1 MTRDTRAVIRL
12 SALRANLECAR
23 RVAPG
28 ARQLCVIKA
37 NGYGHGIVEVAR
49 ALDGADAFGVACL
62 DEALTLREAGIDKPV
77 VLLEG
82 ILSAAELE
90 ALRQWRLETVVHHA
104 AQVAMLEQ
112 AAPGKAVPVWLKIDT
127 GMHRLGVPPED
138 ARLLWQRLA
147 DCPAV
152 KGVPRLM
159 THLANADDRQDPA
172 TKRQLRIFDEAI
184 AGLEGE
190 RSVANSAGILGWPQT
205 HAEWNRPGIMLYGV
219 SPFGEEPW
227 PELTPAMTLHSTLI
241 AVKRLR
247 RGDPVGYGGRFVC
260 PEDMPVGVAAIGY
273 GDGYPRHAPDGT
285 PVLVNGRP
293 AAIAGTV
300 SMDMLTLDLRHVP
313 DAVPGDPVTLWGDD
327 LPIETVARHAGT
339 IGYELLCKV
348 TKRVR
353 FEYVD

>member
-1 MTRDTRAVIRL
+1 MTRDTRAVIRR
-12 SALRANLECAR
+12 SALRDNLALAR
-23 RVAPG
+23 QAAPG
-28 ARQLCVIKA
+28 SRLLAVIKA
-37 NGYGHGIVEVAR
+37 NAYGHGIVEAAR
-49 ALDGADAFGVACL
+49 ALEAADAFGVACL
-62 DEALTLREAGIDKPV
+62 DEALVLREAGIDKPV

-82 ILSAAELE
+82 ILSAAEIE

-112 AAPGKAVPVWLKIDT
+112 APAGRPVPVWLKIDT
-127 GMHRLGVPPED
+127 GMHRLGVAPE
-138 ARLLWQRLA
+138 AAGALYRRLA
-147 DCPAV
+147 ECPAV
-152 KGVPRLM
+152 RGAPRLM
-159 THLANADDRQDPA
+159 THLANADDRTDPA

-184 AGLEGE
+184 AGLDGE

-205 HAEWNRPGIMLYGV
+205 HAEWNRPGILLYGV
-219 SPFGEEPW
+219 SPFGGEPW
-227 PELTPAMTLHSTLI
+227 PGLAPAMTLHSTLI

-247 RGDPVGYGGRFVC
+247 RGDAIGYGGRFVC

-293 AAIAGTV
+293 GALAGTV
-300 SMDMLTLDLRHVP
+300 SMDMLTLDLRNVP
-313 DAVPGDPVTLWGDD
+313 DAVPGDPVTLWGEG

-339 IGYELLCKV
+339 IGYELLCKI
-348 TKRVR
+348 TPRVR